1 MSWRNISEIRV
12 NNSKSDVVVNG
23 QTVAKSGDP
32 FVLISDAPE
41 FKNSSFETLM
51 E

>member
-1 MSWRNISEIRV
+1 MSWRNISEIRA
-12 NNSKSDVVVNG
+12 NNSKSDIVVNG
-23 QTVAKSGDP
+23 QVIAKSGDP

-41 FKNSSFETLM
+41 LKNASFETLM

>member
-1 MSWRNISEIRV
+1 MSWRNISEIRT
-12 NNSKSDVVVNG
+12 NNSKSDIVVNG
-23 QTVAKSGDP
+23 QVIAKSGDP

-41 FKNSSFETLM
+41 LRNASFETLM